1 MSTTTIAIL
10 CISALVV
17 SIVVGSVKK
26 VNIGI
31 LSLIFAYIIGCV
43 LMGKPASTVTTLF
56 PVKIMM
62 YILTVAYFYGFAIM
76 NGTMQALGDR
86 IIYLFRNHAALLP
99 WGIFWVLSS
108 WALPAA
114 ADRWP

>member
-31 LSLIFAYIIGCV
+31 LSSSLHTSSAAY
-43 LMGKPASTVTTLF
+43 
-56 PVKIMM
+56 
-62 YILTVAYFYGFAIM
+62 
-76 NGTMQALGDR
+76 
-86 IIYLFRNHAALLP
+86 
-99 WGIFWVLSS
+99 
-108 WALPAA
+108 
-114 ADRWP
+114 

>member
-31 LSLIFAYIIGCV
+31 LSLIFAF
-43 LMGKPASTVTTLF
+43 TL
-56 PVKIMM
+56 
-62 YILTVAYFYGFAIM
+62 AI
-76 NGTMQALGDR
+76 NTRRKTNDFGQE
-86 IIYLFRNHAALLP
+86 
-99 WGIFWVLSS
+99 V
-108 WALPAA
+108 
-114 ADRWP
+114 

>member
-43 LMGKPASTVTTLF
+43 
-56 PVKIMM
+56 
-62 YILTVAYFYGFAIM
+62 
-76 NGTMQALGDR
+76 
-86 IIYLFRNHAALLP
+86 
-99 WGIFWVLSS
+99 
-108 WALPAA
+108 
-114 ADRWP
+114 